1 MRIRKDQDDMQDA
14 EITLIATVSDALA
27 HPARIRMFR
36 YIMQANRAMVTVCN
50 KDLVEHF
57 DYAQAT
63 VSQHMKK
70 LVEQLLF
77 LARGESGRQKMQME
91 NLSLT
96 ELLTEVCEESKMID
110 PDHTYRLVIE
120 APMTA
125 WADVALLKQAVRIL
139 ADNAAKYTPPKGSV

>member
-1 MRIRKDQDDMQDA
+1 MIFSSTHPLVSGFFHSSLENQRGFCHNKEVASAKERTIPMRIRKDPSISTA
-14 EITLIATVSDALA
+14 PFAATLSVSDALA

-70 LVEQLLF
+70 LVE
-77 LARGESGRQKMQME
+77 SGLVEIKKKDKFSYYYVNLGMLMQY
-91 NLSLT
+91 
-96 ELLTEVCEESKMID
+96 V
-110 PDHTYRLVIE
+110 
-120 APMTA
+120 
-125 WADVALLKQAVRIL
+125 
-139 ADNAAKYTPPKGSV
+139 NATKKFSVQ